1 MEYGRLQKVF
11 SEWEQVWES
20 ENKAM
25 LIKINGQQK
34 RTNIFRL
41 GPDVGWVPLSRTGG
55 LEAIACHISNGDI
68 QSFSD
73 EDVLDSSSWFLKIF
87 KIPVDEVHMIFENI

>member
-25 LIKINGQQK
+25 LIKINGQK
-34 RTNIFRL
+34 KTNIFRL
-41 GPDVGWVPLSRTGG
+41 GPDVRWVPLRLRGG

-68 QSFSD
+68 KSFSD
-73 EDVLDSSSWFLKIF
+73 EDVLDSSS
-87 KIPVDEVHMIFENI
+87 